1 MLNGWY
7 NKKQR
12 EKVSR
17 MKNSLAGSK
26 VPAYV
31 AVYNSL
37 YSDIRNGVYP
47 PNESLP
53 GELALA
59 EKYGVSRNTLRQAL
73 AILSEDGLITRSQ
86 GKETIVAA
94 VREGT
99 PGKHGDPMLRL
110 CRQEVDGVAIQF
122 NYGPPTD
129 IARSKLE
136 LGAGDIILAADL
148 VYRVGE
154 TVVGYAFT
162 QVPVAYFNDV
172 GVDAVRE
179 DAVEQLTTRQIF
191 EYSDQWDVTVKL
203 IYANEM
209 ESPTLTVP
217 VGTPLILMETLLRKQ
232 NQPRPFARCKFYF
245 RPEYYHLRLLV

>member
-1 MLNGWY
+1 
-7 NKKQR
+7 
-12 EKVSR
+12 
-17 MKNSLAGSK
+17 MKNFLIDSK

-37 YSDIRNGVYP
+37 YSDIKNGVYP

-94 VREGT
+94 PRETAT
-99 PGKHGDPMLRL
+99 PGKHLDPMVSL
-110 CRQEVDGVAIQF
+110 CRQEIDGVEIQF

-129 IARSKLE
+129 IARNKLE
-136 LGAGDIILAADL
+136 LEPEDIILASDL
-148 VYRVGE
+148 IYKVKD
-154 TVVGYAFT
+154 TVVGYTFT
-162 QVPVAYFNDV
+162 QVPVAHFKEI
-172 GVDAVRE
+172 GVDTARP

-191 EYSDQWDVTVKL
+191 EHSDQWDLTVKL
-203 IYANEM
+203 ISANEM
-209 ESPTLTVP
+209 ESHTLGIP
-217 VGTPLILMETLLRKQ
+217 VGSALILMETLLLAQ
-232 NQPRPFARCKFYF
+232 NARRPFARCKFYF
-245 RPEYYHLRLLV
+245 RTEFYHLRFLF